1 MATRAGIRSASGR
14 VGMPPALPRSSK
26 AGQGRREGWPNA
38 RGMKLERINDLQ
50 IDVTDVDRSGRWYRR
65 ILGMRLL
72 PAPVDGGAVLVSAG
86 GTRLRLVVGTP
97 NRSRQFR
104 IGVRVDDRATV
115 RKWRA
120 HVDAGGGF
128 GNPIIEQLG
137 YYGFTVADP
146 DGYLVEFMTEADEV

>member
-1 MATRAGIRSASGR
+1 
-14 VGMPPALPRSSK
+14 
-26 AGQGRREGWPNA
+26 
-38 RGMKLERINDLQ
+38 MKLERINDLQ

-72 PAPVDGGAVLVSAG
+72 ARSVDGVTVLVSTDG
-86 GTRLRLVVGTP
+86 SRLRLAVGAP

-104 IGVRVDDRATV
+104 IGIRVDDRATV

-128 GNPIIEQLG
+128 GNPIIDRPG

-146 DGYLVEFMTEADEV
+146 DGYLVEFMTEADEA